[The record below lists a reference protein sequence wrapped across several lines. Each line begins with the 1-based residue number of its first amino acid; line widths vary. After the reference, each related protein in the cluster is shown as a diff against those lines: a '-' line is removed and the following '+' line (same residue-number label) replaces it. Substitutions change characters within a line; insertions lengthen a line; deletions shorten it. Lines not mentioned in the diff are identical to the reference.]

1 MLGNSLYKRH
11 IKKSEDILSPEEL
24 FSYLCLTEMH
34 PSFSNNEH
42 EINRIINFK
51 GFNNTIKNWK
61 PDNFRIVFN
70 NNFCDLFIKIG
81 DGNVASF
88 EFDFNLAN
96 NHPKSIFKDFP
107 IKNVTFELEN
117 GCARLNHNIMVN
129 LGNQDICNMN
139 FYIKYINENPS
150 SKTQNLS
157 LILYNF
163 SKISN
168 VRLEGN
174 KNNFLGIQLIDGN
187 NIYGNQSM
195 PGTECWLPSNL
206 KFNIENF
213 DSKIF
218 ENKNKNKEY
227 LKIQNNE
234 GQQGMI
240 SNTEVNY
247 LLPPN
252 KEGYGSVELPYYSK
266 NFYEVYDFKSCYI
279 PGGIRIKVY
288 SKNVDYN
295 YPSIGSA
302 LSNADIIK
310 EIIKNNLLP
319 DNHSDKKE
327 IINILKHIPYYIPID
342 MTHDSLKKDDILII
356 KVKEELEID
365 YFKNVLG
372 YKQSRYLFVVYPN
385 N

>member
-1 MLGNSLYKRH
+1 MVGNSLYKRH
-11 IKKSEDILSPEEL
+11 IKKSEVRISSDEL

-34 PSFSNNEH
+34 PSFSDNQF
-42 EINRIINFK
+42 EINRIIDFK

-61 PDNFRIVFN
+61 HENFRIEFN
-70 NNFCDLFIKIG
+70 DNFCDLFIKIG

-88 EFDFNLAN
+88 IFDFNLAN
-96 NHPKSIFKDFP
+96 NHQKSIFKDSP
-107 IKNVTFELEN
+107 IKNVIFELEN

-129 LGNQDICNMN
+129 LRNQDICNMN
-139 FYIKYINENPS
+139 FYIKYINEKPS
-150 SKTQNLS
+150 SKTQKLP

-174 KNNFLGIQLIDGN
+174 KNNFLAFLLIDGN

-195 PGTECWLPSNL
+195 PGTECWLPSNI

-213 DSKIF
+213 DSKKF
-218 ENKNKNKEY
+218 NKEDNKKQY
-227 LKIQNNE
+227 LKIWNNE

-247 LLPPN
+247 LLPPD

-302 LSNADIIK
+302 LSDADIIK

-319 DNHSDKKE
+319 DNHPDKKE
-327 IINILKHIPYYIPID
+327 IINILNHIPFYIPID
-342 MTHDSLKKDDILII
+342 MTYDSLKKDDMLII
-356 KVKEELEID
+356 KVKEESEID
-365 YFKNVLG
+365 YFKNILG